1 MTKSNLLILT
11 AIFATGGTAEAAP
24 QQALPR
30 IEQVTFA
37 DLDLNSKTGQADLR
51 HRIQNAASD
60 VCDTG
65 GMQSMDDFHVT
76 TQCYRRSFA
85 DGVRQMDRLVAA
97 NRTGAALAASAVVIQ
112 AK

>member
-1 MTKSNLLILT
+1 
-11 AIFATGGTAEAAP
+11 
-24 QQALPR
+24 
-30 IEQVTFA
+30 
-37 DLDLNSKTGQADLR
+37 
-51 HRIQNAASD
+51 
-60 VCDTG
+60 
-65 GMQSMDDFHVT
+65 VT